1 MKISVL
7 TLRVSKPISIVQG
20 LKRAVNY
27 EVNQHIGRSREGNTT
42 KIHAIVDGL
51 GNLIYFALTAGS
63 EHDCVCALDLL
74 SKVNTEGSNILADKA
89 YGSLKIREYI
99 TSRKASY
106 TIPPKS
112 NAKEQWEYDKWLYI
126 ERHLI
131 ECFFNKIKHFR
142 KLATRYDKLA
152 TSFLAFIY
160 CAAIFILCK

>member
-1 MKISVL
+1 MGS
-7 TLRVSKPISIVQG
+7 P
-20 LKRAVNY
+20 
-27 EVNQHIGRSREGNTT
+27 
-42 KIHAIVDGL
+42 
-51 GNLIYFALTAGS
+51 IYFALTAGS

-74 SKVNTEGSNILADKA
+74 SKVNIEGSNILADKV

-99 TSRKASY
+99 TFQKASY

-126 ERHLI
+126 KRHLI

>member
-1 MKISVL
+1 M
-7 TLRVSKPISIVQG
+7 
-20 LKRAVNY
+20 
-27 EVNQHIGRSREGNTT
+27 GNP
-42 KIHAIVDGL
+42 
-51 GNLIYFALTAGS
+51 IYFALSAGS

-74 SKVNTEGSNILADKA
+74 SKVNIEGSNILADKA

-99 TSRKASY
+99 TFQKASY

-152 TSFLAFIY
+152 TSFLTFINFVQ
-160 CAAIFILCK
+160 IV

>member
-1 MKISVL
+1 M
-7 TLRVSKPISIVQG
+7 
-20 LKRAVNY
+20 
-27 EVNQHIGRSREGNTT
+27 GNP
-42 KIHAIVDGL
+42 
-51 GNLIYFALTAGS
+51 IYFALSAGS

-74 SKVNTEGSNILADKA
+74 SKVNIEGSNILADKA

-99 TSRKASY
+99 ISQKASY

-142 KLATRYDKLA
+142 KLAT
-152 TSFLAFIY
+152 SFLAFIY

>member
-1 MKISVL
+1 
-7 TLRVSKPISIVQG
+7 
-20 LKRAVNY
+20 
-27 EVNQHIGRSREGNTT
+27 
-42 KIHAIVDGL
+42 L
-51 GNLIYFALTAGS
+51 GNPIHFALTAGN
-63 EHDCVCALDLL
+63 EYDCVYALDLL
-74 SKVNTEGSNILADKA
+74 SKVDIEGSNILVDKA

-99 TSRKASY
+99 TSQKASY

-112 NAKEQWEYDKWLYI
+112 NAKEQWEYDNRLYI